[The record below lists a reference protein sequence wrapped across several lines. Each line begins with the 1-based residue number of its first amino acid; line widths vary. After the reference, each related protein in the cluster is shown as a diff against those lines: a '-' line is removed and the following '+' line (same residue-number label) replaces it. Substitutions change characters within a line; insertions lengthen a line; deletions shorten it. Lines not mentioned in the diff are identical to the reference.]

1 MRRATL
7 FAAVLADYTV
17 VKEQRMTDMP
27 YQYQSTMLEVKI
39 WLSTKLTKDIA
50 STQCDKET
58 QKETQNTRSV
68 LRRSA
73 RTLCGMDAY

>member
-58 QKETQNTRSV
+58 QNTRSV